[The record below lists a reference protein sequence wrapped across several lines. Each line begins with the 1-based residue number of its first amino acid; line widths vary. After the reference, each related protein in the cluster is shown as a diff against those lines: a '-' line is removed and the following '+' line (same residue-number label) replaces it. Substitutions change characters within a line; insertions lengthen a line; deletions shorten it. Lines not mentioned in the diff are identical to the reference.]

1 MDNTSTASLVKAT
14 GSTSDQ
20 ASSCNR
26 EYFSRVYWGVKSCF
40 GGNLHPKPEHII
52 ALQEELVST
61 KKQYDDACDQV
72 ECLTKDLRK
81 RESQATRVQKSLE
94 KKWRQVQLEN
104 RQLKKERE
112 DITLS
117 NIAEKNRLR
126 AQIEDLREEKFQVK
140 TNLRTMNIDF
150 SSVKTEN
157 ATLKDRICDL
167 TSQLQTS
174 SEKEKELRDR
184 IQVEFDNSLAHQ
196 REVDTL
202 TAHLSYSKE
211 NVVTLEV
218 RLAFMGAR
226 LREEEWTRKRM
237 EGEIT
242 SKDILLDEL
251 WSEVYSP
258 SDKSIVVREL
268 RQARG
273 ENEKLQSSLNQSN
286 AKVADLHFKV
296 ATLTPLPAD
305 EDEVIGASV
314 GNDTL
319 VVDENEV
326 FPLEAE
332 VTKTLCEKEGI
343 IEELSERVEQ
353 LSEHLL
359 LAMDDAIAAESELL
373 EVEER
378 CSRLENEKEI
388 LSSEVAKSL
397 IAKDVIIEELSE
409 RVEELS
415 EQLSLVMDDA
425 IAAESG
431 LFEVEERCSTL
442 ENEKEIISKELDI
455 QRAIVE
461 SLTSKLNA
469 EAKLNEKVVVVNKDL
484 RARIDTLEEVNDAM
498 AQKVDTLEDNISRV
512 DQEREALRVQVNLAA
527 KLHEE
532 SLLTFNAKVALL
544 EKAIEANKTAAQ
556 KTEGQLDEDLKRARA
571 KLSAAERKLIKAE
584 ESNAQ
589 LQSQILELEES
600 LRGRDGELKE
610 AKTKIGQLENA
621 VQALE
626 HCVHYQEVLPETG
639 DEMAAQLMELPSPAP
654 QAPSTSTVNA
664 DRQVVSSDILTTVPQ
679 PVGQPTPVSRTYAI
693 QTYESGRS
701 HPNRRESSRQ
711 ANQCRG
717 QNYTV
722 LANQGG
728 PSQYP
733 QRFGASRYQSGQTR
747 NSGHSNGAF
756 YGY

>member
-1 MDNTSTASLVKAT
+1 
-14 GSTSDQ
+14 
-20 ASSCNR
+20 
-26 EYFSRVYWGVKSCF
+26 
-40 GGNLHPKPEHII
+40 
-52 ALQEELVST
+52 EELVST
-61 KKQYDDACDQV
+61 KKQYEDACDQV
-72 ECLTKDLRK
+72 KCLTKDLK
-81 RESQATRVQKSLE
+81 KKESQATRVQKSLE
-94 KKWRQVQLEN
+94 KRWREAQLEN
-104 RQLKKERE
+104 RQLRKESE
-112 DITLS
+112 NTTFI
-117 NIAEKNRLR
+117 NIVEKNRLR

-140 TNLRTMNIDF
+140 TDLRNLNIDF

-157 ATLKDRICDL
+157 VTLKHRIGDL

-174 SEKEKELRDR
+174 SEKEKELRDL
-184 IQVEFDNSLAHQ
+184 IQLEVDNSLAHQ
-196 REVDTL
+196 RDINTL
-202 TAHLSYSKE
+202 AANLASYQD

-218 RLAFMGAR
+218 RLAFLGAR
-226 LREEEWTRKRM
+226 LQEEEWNRKRLDS
-237 EGEIT
+237 EIT
-242 SKDILLDEL
+242 AKDILLNEL

-258 SDKSIVVREL
+258 TDKSTVVREL
-268 RQARG
+268 RQSRL
-273 ENEKLQSSLNQSN
+273 ENEILQNSLHQSK
-286 AKVADLHFKV
+286 AVVADLQLRV
-296 ATLTPLPAD
+296 AVLTPLPAD
-305 EDEVIGASV
+305 EDEFEGGSV
-314 GNDTL
+314 GDNTL
-319 VVDENEV
+319 VADENEV
-326 FPLEAE
+326 FPLAAE
-332 VTKTLCEKEGI
+332 VTKALSEKDGN

-353 LSEHLL
+353 LSEHLS
-359 LAMDDAIAAESELL
+359 LAMDDAIAAESALL

-388 LSSEVAKSL
+388 LSNEVAKSL
-397 IAKDVIIEELSE
+397 IQKDAIIEELSD

-415 EQLSLVMDDA
+415 KQLSLAMDDA

-431 LFEVEERCSTL
+431 LLEVEERCSTV
-442 ENEKEIISKELDI
+442 ENEKEIISKELDS
-455 QRAIVE
+455 QREIVE
-461 SLTSKLNA
+461 ALTSKFNA
-469 EAKLNEKVVVVNKDL
+469 EAKLNAKVAVMNKGL
-484 RARIDTLEEVNDAM
+484 QARIDTLEEVNEAM

-512 DQEREALRVQVNLAA
+512 DQEREALRVQVDLDA
-527 KLHEE
+527 KLHQE

-556 KTEGQLDEDLKRARA
+556 KTQGQLDEDLKRARA
-571 KLSAAERKLIKAE
+571 KLSATERKLSRAE
-584 ESNAQ
+584 GTNAQ

-600 LRGRDGELKE
+600 LGGRDGELKE

-626 HCVHYQEVLPETG
+626 HCVYHQEVLPETG
-639 DEMAAQLMELPSPAP
+639 DEMTAQLMEWPSPAP
-654 QAPSTSTVNA
+654 QAPPTSTVNA
-664 DRQVVSSDILTTVPQ
+664 ERQVVSSDLLTAVPQ
-679 PVGQPTPVSRTYAI
+679 LVDQPAPASRTYAI